1 MQVLGNLRRTLRY
14 IIYNGIATSSMST
27 MTSSTIVV
35 AYAMLLGAD
44 PMHIGLIGNIN
55 YISFFSYFIASFL
68 INKGYSARNISVN
81 FSFVARFF
89 YLIIALLA
97 LFNGGSWVVL
107 CLLLCLF
114 MSSFIGSIAGGVF
127 YPWMKSL
134 LPENILASFFAE
146 RFRWITITSIVF
158 YLLTAG
164 FFYVFDYHISEY
176 KIYAYSIIFFF
187 AFLAGLYSVYTF
199 TQLPNIKLPC
209 SDDGSFWHK
218 IIVISKR
225 KSVILMSCFLGLIN
239 FSVCFITPFITVYI
253 LSVLKFSMPM
263 VIILT
268 ILSNI
273 AYAVSTKWIGH
284 KVKQFGYY
292 PTIIVGISGCVL
304 CLLCLTCC
312 LYFEMSLAVIFLL
325 VLAHIL
331 LGLSKFIIDLGANNV
346 QLIFVPE
353 KDSSVYIAVINFIRA
368 MFATIA
374 GICSGYILASLQS
387 VYNDVNTAW
396 QTFWFIGMICFI
408 SVLISAVPIRRY
420 IK

>member
-14 IIYNGIATSSMST
+14 IIYNGIATSSMTT
-27 MTSSTIVV
+27 MTCSSIVV
-35 AYAMLLGAD
+35 AYAMLLGAN
-44 PMHIGLIGNIN
+44 PVHIGLIGNIG

-68 INKGYSARNISVN
+68 INKGYPAQTISVN

-97 LFNGGSWVVL
+97 LFNGSSWVVS

-114 MSSFIGSIAGGVF
+114 MSNFIGSIAGGVF

-134 LPENILASFFAE
+134 LPERILAPFFAE

-164 FFYVFDYHISEY
+164 FFYIFDHYVSEY
-176 KIYAYSIIFFF
+176 KIYAYSTIFFL
-187 AFLAGLYSVYTF
+187 AFLAGLYGVYTF
-199 TQLPNIKLPC
+199 TQISNIKLPC

-218 IIVISKR
+218 IYMISKS

-239 FSVCFITPFITVYI
+239 FSICFITPFITVYI
-253 LSVLKFSMPM
+253 LSVLKFTMPT

-273 AYAVSTKWIGH
+273 AYTVSTKWIGR

-304 CLLCLTCC
+304 SLICLTFC
-312 LYFEMSLAVIFLL
+312 LYFEQSLVVIFLL
-325 VLAHIL
+325 ALSHIL
-331 LGLSKFIIDLGANNV
+331 LGLSQFIIDLGANNI

-368 MFATIA
+368 LYATIA
-374 GICSGYILASLQS
+374 GIFSGYVLAFLQS

-396 QTFWFIGMICFI
+396 QIFWFIGMICFVI
-408 SVLISAVPIRRY
+408 VFISAVPTRKY

>member
-1 MQVLGNLRRTLRY
+1 MQVLSNLRKSLRY
-14 IIYNGIATSSMST
+14 IIYNGIATSSMTT
-27 MTSSTIVV
+27 MTSSAIVV
-35 AYAMLLGAD
+35 AYAMLLGGNS
-44 PMHIGLIGNIN
+44 MHIGLIGNIN

-97 LFNGGSWVVL
+97 LFNGGSWVVS
-107 CLLLCLF
+107 CLLICLF
-114 MSSFIGSIAGGVF
+114 MSNFIGSIAGGVF

-134 LPENILASFFAE
+134 LPESIFAPFFAE
-146 RFRWITITSIVF
+146 RLRWTMIASIIV
-158 YLLTAG
+158 YLFTAG
-164 FFYVFDYHISEY
+164 FFYIFDHYISEY
-176 KIYAYSIIFFF
+176 KIYAYSIIFLL
-187 AFLAGLYSVYTF
+187 AFVAGLYSVYTF
-199 TQLPNIKLPC
+199 TKIPNIKLPC

-218 IIVISKR
+218 ISVISKR

-253 LSVLKFSMPM
+253 LSVLKFSMSM
-263 VIILT
+263 VMILT
-268 ILSNI
+268 ILSNV
-273 AYAVSTKWIGH
+273 AYAVSTKWIGR
-284 KVKQFGYY
+284 KVRQFGYY
-292 PTIIVGISGCVL
+292 PTIILGISGSVL

-312 LYFEMSLAVIFLL
+312 LYFEQTFAVIFLL

-331 LGLSKFIIDLGANNV
+331 LGLSKFIIDLSANNV

-368 MFATIA
+368 LFATIA
-374 GICSGYILASLQS
+374 GIVSGYILASLQF
-387 VYNDVNTAW
+387 VYHDINTVW
-396 QTFWFIGMICFI
+396 QIFWFIGMICFI
-408 SVLISAVPIRRY
+408 GVLISAVPIRRY

>member
-14 IIYNGIATSSMST
+14 IIYNGIATSSMTT
-27 MTSSTIVV
+27 MTSSAIVV
-35 AYAMLLGAD
+35 AYALLLGAD
-44 PMHIGLIGNIN
+44 PMHIGLIGNVD
-55 YISFFSYFIASFL
+55 YICFFSYFIASFL
-68 INKGYSARNISVN
+68 INKGFSARSISVN

-114 MSSFIGSIAGGVF
+114 MSNFIGSIAGGVF

-134 LPENILASFFAE
+134 LPESIFAPFFAE
-146 RFRWITITSIVF
+146 RLRWTMIASVIV
-158 YLLTAG
+158 YLFTAG
-164 FFYVFDYHISEY
+164 FFYVFDHYIVEY
-176 KIYAYSIIFFF
+176 KIYAYSIIFLL
-187 AFLAGLYSVYTF
+187 AFIAGLYSVYTF
-199 TQLPNIKLPC
+199 TKIPNIQLPCTEN
-209 SDDGSFWHK
+209 SSFWHK
-218 IIVISKR
+218 ISIISRK

-253 LSVLKFSMPM
+253 LSVLKFSMPT

-273 AYAVSTKWIGH
+273 AYIVSTKWIGR

-292 PTIIVGISGCVL
+292 PTIIVGIGGCIL
-304 CLLCLTCC
+304 SLICLTYC
-312 LYFEMSLAVIFLL
+312 LYFEQTFAVIVLL
-325 VLAHIL
+325 VAAHIL
-331 LGLSKFIIDLGANNV
+331 QGLSKFILDLGANNV

-368 MFATIA
+368 LFATIA
-374 GICSGYILASLQS
+374 GVSSGYILASLQS

-396 QTFWFIGMICFI
+396 QIFWIIGMICFI